1 MLTKIKPALTRHHRC
16 TLTFASLCTLYN
28 NCLTLS
34 VCPLA
39 MPFLVILCPITL
51 SLFLAPFFISGEESS
66 GQKYFNCEN
75 SDHRVEEGDVFY
87 FKKWV
92 IASLWEEG
100 GGGGLAAWKST
111 ASPTLWSF
119 FSWEYYRAHKTIPF
133 TFLWSLILCPF
144 LHLTLLNASL
154 FVF

>member
-1 MLTKIKPALTRHHRC
+1 MESFFLQNKFVNNITLGFELESRNIARETLTPVLRYTCFGQKKMLTKIKPALTRHHRC

-92 IASLWEEG
+92 IACLWEEG
-100 GGGGLAAWKST
+100 GGGGGLAA
-111 ASPTLWSF
+111 
-119 FSWEYYRAHKTIPF
+119 
-133 TFLWSLILCPF
+133 
-144 LHLTLLNASL
+144 
-154 FVF
+154 